1 MFPLHD
7 GELLKRLKDN
17 WNKSKLLEPP
27 IDEIRNYFGE
37 NVALYISF
45 TSYYTAFLVPMSIF
59 GIIHYC
65 LDRFLRIDFIYN
77 NLLFACMNLVAVSCF
92 LELWKRKSNEHA
104 FYFGTYGKLRHKR
117 PRPAFRGEFG
127 MNPITGRVEVQYPVK
142 KTLKKLFFVS
152 VPITI
157 LCLFVGKYFYVH
169 RRNIKRT
176 YSMYDSVMYCLLYI
190 LANVNYFF

>member
-104 FYFGTYGKLRHKR
+104 FNFGTYDLINNLVCIMSF
-117 PRPAFRGEFG
+117 P
-127 MNPITGRVEVQYPVK
+127 
-142 KTLKKLFFVS
+142 
-152 VPITI
+152 
-157 LCLFVGKYFYVH
+157 FY
-169 RRNIKRT
+169 
-176 YSMYDSVMYCLLYI
+176 
-190 LANVNYFF
+190 LANSVHFAL